1 MVKQF
6 QKSGKKENKET
17 NENKSNSNEK
27 DDPLNPKTKA
37 GYNKIFSKSK
47 ILKKFTYIIS
57 NSKNSSG
64 NPNIQESKNI
74 CLNILYYDE
83 NLKISS
89 ENNEICSF
97 FKMKNQGTFYGIHN
111 FDLFKYITE
120 KIKDSNKSF
129 ILISSGSSSEKI
141 FNYISDIKEFQG
153 YYIYCFNKPKYLPL
167 LKRYPKLNGVYNVF
181 NELKNKLCLIK
192 GIKNEIIQSSNLFFW
207 NDYNKIY
214 IKLHYEIIRK
224 YSLYKLLKTIS
235 NDKSKFL
242 QLVNHKFPYYLDL
255 AKQLLYHDE
264 NDMIDYFKKN
274 TDEDEETLKNVFNG
288 NHNIDNYISN
298 YTLESFYYKYLNKF
312 LREGN
317 YKSFRTL
324 SNHIS
329 KFIYHLYEYRKKNMN
344 NHNQSNLYR
353 KMYLTPEDFNIY
365 LNSIGE
371 VICYPSFT
379 STSLVENN
387 SFSPSPSNK
396 DEQFVE
402 LIIEQNNSKSVV
414 SISEISQSPKEK
426 EYLFLPFSFFKIK
439 DVKMDKGTKGHPHI
453 INLIALTS
461 EKPIEE
467 MILDYMENETDN
479 LDPEGIEMLNLCDE
493 NTRIIIN
500 PNLFINNRKNKQSNS
515 LNY

>member
-1 MVKQF
+1 MVKKF
-6 QKSGKKENKET
+6 SKKEKTENKET

-37 GYNKIFSKSK
+37 GYNKIFNKSK

-57 NSKNSSG
+57 NSKNYSG
-64 NPNIQESKNI
+64 NQVQQIKNI

-83 NLKISS
+83 NLINSS

-111 FDLFKYITE
+111 FDLFKYICE
-120 KIKDSNKSF
+120 KIKNSNKSF
-129 ILISSGSSSEKI
+129 ILICSGSCSEKI
-141 FNYISDIKEFQG
+141 FNHISDINEFQG
-153 YYIYCFNKPKYLPL
+153 YYIYCYNKPKYLPL
-167 LKRYPKLNGVYNVF
+167 LEIYPKLKGVYNVF
-181 NELKNKLCLIK
+181 NDLKKQVCLLK

-224 YSLYKLLKTIS
+224 YSLYKLLKSIN
-235 NDKSKFL
+235 NDESKFL
-242 QLVNHKFPYYLDL
+242 KLVNHKFPYYLDL

-264 NDMIDYFKKN
+264 IDMIKYFKQN
-274 TDEDEETLKNVFNG
+274 TNEDEETIKNVFNCS
-288 NHNIDNYISN
+288 HNIENYISN
-298 YTLESFYYKYLNKF
+298 YTFESFYYKYLNKF

-317 YKSFRTL
+317 YKSFRIL

-329 KFIYHLYEYRKKNMN
+329 KFIYHLYEYRKRTKDNY
-344 NHNQSNLYR
+344 NQSNLYR
-353 KMYLTPEDFNIY
+353 KMYLTPEDFNVY

-379 STSLVENN
+379 STSLVETW
-387 SFSPSPSNK
+387 FSPSPS
-396 DEQFVE
+396 DEQLVE

-414 SISEISQSPKEK
+414 SISEISNSPKEK
-426 EYLFLPFSFFKIK
+426 EFLFLPFSFFKIK
-439 DVKMDKGTKGHPHI
+439 DVKVDKGTKGHPHI
-453 INLIALTS
+453 INLIALNS

-467 MILDYMENETDN
+467 MFLDYMENETDN
-479 LDPEGIEMLNLCDE
+479 LDPEGIEMLKLCDE
-493 NTRIIIN
+493 NTKIILN
-500 PNLFINNRKNKQSNS
+500 PNLLINNKKNRIDNT

>member
-1 MVKQF
+1 MVKKN
-6 QKSGKKENKET
+6 QKSGKAKNKII
-17 NENKSNSNEK
+17 NEK
-27 DDPLNPKTKA
+27 KKHS
-37 GYNKIFSKSK
+37 NKKKNSGQPITEVGFQLVFHASEESK
-47 ILKKFTYIIS
+47 IPTYLES

-64 NPNIQESKNI
+64 NQSIQESKNI

-83 NLKISS
+83 NLITSS

-97 FKMKNQGTFYGIHN
+97 FKLKNQGTFYGIHN
-111 FDLFKYITE
+111 FDLFKYICE

-141 FNYISDIKEFQG
+141 FNYISDINVKEFKA
-153 YYIYCFNKPKYLPL
+153 YYIYCYEKAKYLPL
-167 LKRYPKLNGVYNVF
+167 IKKYRKLKGVYNDYNDF
-181 NELKNKLCLIK
+181 KNQIFLIE
-192 GIKNEIIQSSNLFFW
+192 GIKNEIKQSSNLIFW

-224 YSLYKLLKTIS
+224 YSLYKLLKSIS
-235 NDKSKFL
+235 NDESKFL
-242 QLVNHKFPYYLDL
+242 QDAPKFLDLVNKKFPYYLDL

-264 NDMIDYFKKN
+264 NDMIDYFIKN
-274 TDEDEETLKNVFNG
+274 TDEDEETIKNVFNG

-329 KFIYHLYEYRKKNMN
+329 KFIYHLYEYRKRTMN

-365 LNSIGE
+365 LNSIGR

-387 SFSPSPSNK
+387 SFSPNPSNK
-396 DEQFVE
+396 DDQFVK

-414 SISEISQSPKEK
+414 SISEISQFPKEK
-426 EYLFLPFSFFKIK
+426 EYLFLPFSFFKVQHIEQRFGNRN
-439 DVKMDKGTKGHPHI
+439 DPH
-453 INLIALTS
+453 LIYLVALDS
-461 EKPIEE
+461 EKPIED
-467 MILDYMENETDN
+467 MLLDFMENETDN
-479 LDPEGIEMLNLCDE
+479 LDPEGLDFFL
-493 NTRIIIN
+493 
-500 PNLFINNRKNKQSNS
+500 LINNDTKII
-515 LNY
+515 LNQQLISKF

>member
-27 DDPLNPKTKA
+27 DDPLNPKTTA

-57 NSKNSSG
+57 NSNNYSG
-64 NPNIQESKNI
+64 NQNNQESKKI

-97 FKMKNQGTFYGIHN
+97 FKMENQGTFYGIHN
-111 FDLFKYITE
+111 FDLFKYICE
-120 KIKDSNKSF
+120 KIKNSNKSF

-207 NDYNKIY
+207 KDYNKIY

-224 YSLYKLLKTIS
+224 YSLYKLLKSIS
-235 NDKSKFL
+235 NDESKFL
-242 QLVNHKFPYYLDL
+242 QDAPKFLDLVNKKYPYYLDL

-329 KFIYHLYEYRKKNMN
+329 KFIYHLYEYRKKTIN
-344 NHNQSNLYR
+344 NHNQSILYR
-353 KMYLTPEDFNIY
+353 KMYLMPEDFNIY

-379 STSLVENN
+379 STSLVETW
-387 SFSPSPSNK
+387 FSPKPSNK

-439 DVKMDKGTKGHPHI
+439 DVKMNKGIKGHPHI

-467 MILDYMENETDN
+467 MFLDYMENETDN

-500 PNLFINNRKNKQSNS
+500 PNLLINKKK
-515 LNY
+515 

>member
-1 MVKQF
+1 
-6 QKSGKKENKET
+6 
-17 NENKSNSNEK
+17 
-27 DDPLNPKTKA
+27 
-37 GYNKIFSKSK
+37 
-47 ILKKFTYIIS
+47 
-57 NSKNSSG
+57 
-64 NPNIQESKNI
+64 
-74 CLNILYYDE
+74 
-83 NLKISS
+83 
-89 ENNEICSF
+89 
-97 FKMKNQGTFYGIHN
+97 
-111 FDLFKYITE
+111 
-120 KIKDSNKSF
+120 
-129 ILISSGSSSEKI
+129 
-141 FNYISDIKEFQG
+141 
-153 YYIYCFNKPKYLPL
+153 
-167 LKRYPKLNGVYNVF
+167 
-181 NELKNKLCLIK
+181 
-192 GIKNEIIQSSNLFFW
+192 
-207 NDYNKIY
+207 
-214 IKLHYEIIRK
+214 
-224 YSLYKLLKTIS
+224 
-235 NDKSKFL
+235 
-242 QLVNHKFPYYLDL
+242 LVNHKFPYYLEL

-329 KFIYHLYEYRKKNMN
+329 KFIYHLYEYRKKTIN
-344 NHNQSNLYR
+344 NHNQSILYR
-353 KMYLTPEDFNIY
+353 KMYLMPEDFNIY

-379 STSLVENN
+379 STSLVETW
-387 SFSPSPSNK
+387 FSPKPSNK

-439 DVKMDKGTKGHPHI
+439 DVKINKGTKGHPHI

-493 NTRIIIN
+493 KTRIIIN
-500 PNLFINNRKNKQSNS
+500 PNLLINNRKNKQSNS
-515 LNY
+515 LNSHTFNEKSCISLNNEHIYHKKNIINVNDNNMCFGYKNKYTIKIKDNS

>member
-1 MVKQF
+1 MVK
-6 QKSGKKENKET
+6 KYSKNEKTENKET
-17 NENKSNSNEK
+17 NENKSKSNEK
-27 DDPLNPKTKA
+27 DNPFNPNTKA
-37 GYNKIFSKSK
+37 GYNKIFNKSK
-47 ILKKFTYIIS
+47 ILKKFIYIIS
-57 NSKNSSG
+57 NSKKNSG
-64 NPNIQESKNI
+64 NQVQQNKNI

-83 NLKISS
+83 NLIASS

-111 FDLFKYITE
+111 FDLFMYICE
-120 KIKDSNKSF
+120 KIKDSNKRF
-129 ILISSGSSSEKI
+129 ILICSGSCSEKI
-141 FNYISDIKEFQG
+141 FNYISDINEIQG
-153 YYIYCFNKPKYLPL
+153 YYIYCYNKPKYLPL
-167 LKRYPKLNGVYNVF
+167 LDRYPKLNGVYNIF
-181 NELKNKLCLIK
+181 NELKNQICLIK

-224 YSLYKLLKTIS
+224 YSLYKLLKS
-235 NDKSKFL
+235 ENKDGSKFL
-242 QLVNHKFPYYLDL
+242 DLVNQKFPYYLDL

-264 NDMIDYFKKN
+264 IDMINYFKQN
-274 TDEDEETLKNVFNG
+274 TDENEETIKNVFNCS
-288 NHNIDNYISN
+288 HNIENYISN

-317 YKSFRTL
+317 YKSFRIL

-329 KFIYHLYEYRKKNMN
+329 KFIYHLYEYRKRTMN
-344 NHNQSNLYR
+344 NYNQSNLLYR

-379 STSLVENN
+379 STSLVEKY
-387 SFSPSPSNK
+387 FSPDPSNK
-396 DEQFVE
+396 DEQLVE

-414 SISEISQSPKEK
+414 SISEISKFPKEK

-439 DVKMDKGTKGHPHI
+439 DVKIDKGTKGHPHI

-479 LDPEGIEMLNLCDE
+479 LDPEGIEMLKLCDE
-493 NTRIIIN
+493 NTRIILN
-500 PNLFINNRKNKQSNS
+500 PNLLINNIKNK
-515 LNY
+515 